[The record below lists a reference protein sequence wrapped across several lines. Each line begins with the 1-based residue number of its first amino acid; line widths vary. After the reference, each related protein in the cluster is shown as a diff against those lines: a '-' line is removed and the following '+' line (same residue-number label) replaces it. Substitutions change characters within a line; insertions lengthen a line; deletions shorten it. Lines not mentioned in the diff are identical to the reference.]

1 MGQKGKLSGD
11 IGGLI
16 KLIYLDMS
24 FNQGLTGSLS
34 PRIEDLQKLTY
45 IKISFETYI
54 TYMYVNASILHFR
67 ILTSC
72 SFSGSIPRELGKLV
86 ELSFLNALNGCIPSN
101 LNNLTSVVELNL
113 AHNELSDPLLDLSG
127 MNSLNYLNNLN
138 NLCRKPRNNAF
149 NGTLNRKPRNNAF
162 NGTLNTGGI
171 SGRQFTLVDLQ
182 NNEISSITLG
192 SGYKNALILIENLVC
207 DKALGNRNYCQHQQ

>member
-1 MGQKGKLSGD
+1 ML
-11 IGGLI
+11 
-16 KLIYLDMS
+16 
-24 FNQGLTGSLS
+24 
-34 PRIEDLQKLTY
+34 
-45 IKISFETYI
+45 
-54 TYMYVNASILHFR
+54 FR
-67 ILTSC
+67 
-72 SFSGSIPRELGKLV
+72 
-86 ELSFLNALNGCIPSN
+86 
-101 LNNLTSVVELNL
+101 NL

-127 MNSLNYLNNLN
+127 MNSLNYL
-138 NLCRKPRNNAF
+138 KPRNNAF

>member
-45 IKISFETYI
+45 KSLL
-54 TYMYVNASILHFR
+54 VVASVAVYRGNWENL
-67 ILTSC
+67 
-72 SFSGSIPRELGKLV
+72 
-86 ELSFLNALNGCIPSN
+86 LSYHSYNQLQLKFYENALNGCIPSN

-113 AHNELSDPLLDLSG
+113 AHNEL
-127 MNSLNYLNNLN
+127 
-138 NLCRKPRNNAF
+138 KPRNNAF